1 MKNNA
6 KLLQETM
13 GPQAFKDV
21 LEIGLLRSH
30 IAKPQSGTFN
40 YSNSYSALLSDLAK
54 TGLSQGLE
62 AKLAM
67 STSGASIPAVNLA
80 RSIKEKLSKDALAA
94 EALDPLGGLTSQK
107 VSKRQQEK
115 NKYKAARATYQSEP
129 EIKLKDIGK
138 EK

>member
-40 YSNSYSALLSDLAK
+40 YSNSYSALLADLAK